1 MDPKKNAH
9 PTRHAKNR
17 TCPSTVVWQP
27 SEKLLLE
34 SRERLLNDLYAID
47 TTLSRLRMC
56 NTKSPF
62 ASTSHLLTPVPY
74 PQTPVFSSS
83 LYSRP
88 PNAQTPPVRL
98 NSPSSS
104 NQKGRKE
111 REGNTCF
118 VEAVNS
124 EPSPIDDTTKPSP
137 EDSTHTSRRACRGAG
152 SLRKNRD
159 KRKATK
165 VTHDSTKLNS
175 PTAATHEG
183 QMPTVHKNKVTLPQH
198 VPAPVNNDANRGEKH
213 ISASLFPPAPSKL
226 EGAVGNAIPSPL
238 PLPAS
243 VNNDVNRGE
252 KHISTSLFPP
262 APSKLEGAVGN
273 ATSLLSPVSLE
284 SGAKTPMLTII
295 FPTSEQMPILTITF
309 ESDSPELC
317 TACAEDSEPPVA
329 EQKDNVTNEGA
340 VANAISS
347 PGPLESGPV
356 SDALPSSGSLERV
369 PVNVSVSVLAT
380 EHNDSNGGVNKDRF
394 IPSCSTSI
402 ASHRNVWDLRC
413 VYTDAEENARF
424 VLEQDPAW
432 YLKLDCKGCNK
443 KGKNTKC
450 CFLDFMNKQG
460 KYANSS
466 LSEAAVNSITPIV
479 SDIAMAVTQSLTFC
493 KYHRCVKDATGMCNK
508 HCESNLIYMAQ
519 SPAEGASLMT
529 AGVVRPRSQKP
540 ASKERKCC
548 CNMYSHTDIQ
558 RNQGKCCYEEFQDGE
573 GKNALHHLQRNIAK
587 VTREAAY
594 PAYVAAKDA
603 IEASLSSEEIANA
616 VVGEYEKAC
625 ADFTLKLNNAIL
637 EERTSREEVEHNQ
650 AVVALAAKQAA
661 EAEYLAAYALRVDD
675 SENSDESDYE

>member
-1 MDPKKNAH
+1 MGPEKNAH

-47 TTLSRLRMC
+47 TTLSQLRLY
-56 NTKSPF
+56 NLKSSF
-62 ASTSHLLTPVPY
+62 ASTSYLTPVPY
-74 PQTPVFSSS
+74 MYPQTPVVSSC

-124 EPSPIDDTTKPSP
+124 EPSPIYDTTKPSP
-137 EDSTHTSRRACRGAG
+137 EDSTHTSRRACRGAE
-152 SLRKNRD
+152 SLRKNKA

-175 PTAATHEG
+175 PTAT
-183 QMPTVHKNKVTLPQH
+183 TLPQH

-252 KHISTSLFPP
+252 KQISTSVFPP

-284 SGAKTPMLTII
+284 SGAKTPMLTIT

-317 TACAEDSEPPVA
+317 TARAEDSEPPVA

-394 IPSCSTSI
+394 IPSCSTSH
-402 ASHRNVWDLRC
+402 ASHRNIRDLQC
-413 VYTDAEENARF
+413 VYTDAEENASF

-479 SDIAMAVTQSLTFC
+479 SDIAMVVTQSLTFC

-519 SPAEGASLMT
+519 SPAEGTSLMT

-548 CNMYSHTDIQ
+548 TY
-558 RNQGKCCYEEFQDGE
+558 
-573 GKNALHHLQRNIAK
+573 
-587 VTREAAY
+587 
-594 PAYVAAKDA
+594 
-603 IEASLSSEEIANA
+603 
-616 VVGEYEKAC
+616 
-625 ADFTLKLNNAIL
+625 TL
-637 EERTSREEVEHNQ
+637 T
-650 AVVALAAKQAA
+650 
-661 EAEYLAAYALRVDD
+661 
-675 SENSDESDYE
+675 

>member
-1 MDPKKNAH
+1 
-9 PTRHAKNR
+9 
-17 TCPSTVVWQP
+17 
-27 SEKLLLE
+27 
-34 SRERLLNDLYAID
+34 
-47 TTLSRLRMC
+47 MC

-62 ASTSHLLTPVPY
+62 ASTSHKFVDTCAVSMPY

-111 REGNTCF
+111 REGSTCF
-118 VEAVNS
+118 VEAVNL
-124 EPSPIDDTTKPSP
+124 EPSPIVDTTKPSP

-152 SLRKNRD
+152 SLRKNRA

-175 PTAATHEG
+175 PTAE
-183 QMPTVHKNKVTLPQH
+183 MPTCTVHKSKVTLPQH

-284 SGAKTPMLTII
+284 SGAKTPMLRIT
-295 FPTSEQMPILTITF
+295 FPTSELEMPILTITF

-347 PGPLESGPV
+347 PGPPESGPV

-402 ASHRNVWDLRC
+402 ASHRNVWDLER

-443 KGKNTKC
+443 KGKDTKC

-540 ASKERKCC
+540 ASKERK
-548 CNMYSHTDIQ
+548 
-558 RNQGKCCYEEFQDGE
+558 
-573 GKNALHHLQRNIAK
+573 
-587 VTREAAY
+587 
-594 PAYVAAKDA
+594 
-603 IEASLSSEEIANA
+603 
-616 VVGEYEKAC
+616 
-625 ADFTLKLNNAIL
+625 
-637 EERTSREEVEHNQ
+637 
-650 AVVALAAKQAA
+650 
-661 EAEYLAAYALRVDD
+661 
-675 SENSDESDYE
+675 